1 MNLPKNSCDEIS
13 TNGFLVLRD
22 VFTNE
27 KILDVHKSLERL
39 FALPMSEKV
48 SYLSQAV
55 DDPGYVPYGIEKAL
69 DTGIPNLLEAW
80 ELSCAAP
87 INWPKG
93 LISEWKMLVEMEFVL
108 FAAAT
113 CAVGSIETELGLD
126 SGDLSKFTCFEA
138 SAGRFLNYPKEMV
151 AGNNG
156 ARRQSIHSDMSLI
169 TLLPAATAPG
179 LIIHHLGKKIKGD
192 IERGDVIVLP
202 GQVLEF
208 LTAGTIKACLHT
220 VEMPENADSS
230 YSRISMPFFVMPNDS
245 DLLKVSKKL
254 STEPNN
260 ARCQPIK
267 MEIFKKGYYDAVF
280 SKNEP
285 V

>member
-1 MNLPKNSCDEIS
+1 MNLPKNLCDEIS
-13 TNGFLVLRD
+13 RNGFLVLRD

-27 KILDVHKSLERL
+27 KISDVHKSLERL
-39 FALPMSEKV
+39 FALPMGEKMR
-48 SYLSQAV
+48 YLSQAV

-69 DTGIPNLLEAW
+69 DTGVPNLLEAW

-87 INWPKG
+87 INWPKE
-93 LISEWKMLVEMEFVL
+93 LISEWSRLVEMEYEL

-113 CAVGSIETELGLD
+113 SAVGNIEVELGLD
-126 SGDLSKFTCFEA
+126 LGDLSKFTCFKT
-138 SAGRFLNYPKEMV
+138 SAGRFLNYPKEMS
-151 AGNNG
+151 AGTNG

-169 TLLPAATAPG
+169 TLIPAATAPG
-179 LIIHHLGKKIKGD
+179 LIIHHLGMQMKGD
-192 IERGDVIVLP
+192 VERGDVIVLP

-220 VEMPENADSS
+220 VEMPENVKSS

-245 DLLKVSKKL
+245 DLLEVSGKFPID
-254 STEPNN
+254 PNN
-260 ARCQPIK
+260 TSCKPIK
-267 MEIFKKGYYDAVF
+267 MELFKKGYYDAVF